1 MSSDSMVRLD
11 AAGRRRS
18 GSPRAG
24 CCGCGR
30 CCREPPH
37 FHAQY
42 GEHVAQIELG
52 TLRVLHG
59 SLPSRALRLVEEWAQ
74 LHESEL
80 AENWR
85 LAQAL
90 EPLAAID
97 PLA

>member
-1 MSSDSMVRLD
+1 
-11 AAGRRRS
+11 
-18 GSPRAG
+18 
-24 CCGCGR
+24 
-30 CCREPPH
+30 
-37 FHAQY
+37 
-42 GEHVAQIELG
+42 LG

-59 SLPSRALRLVEEWAQ
+59 SLPGRALRLVEEWAQ